1 MFTCAG
7 CERKSNQI
15 PRIRFIRR
23 RFAGRAT
30 CSRHVRRNLFTKL
43 ALAFFVLLLSVLIA
57 VDFFADRALQRDYVR
72 TGFEQLIAIA
82 RIAQANPPQLSSI
95 PPEKPE
101 EIAALETWTRHIAA
115 SGARITVA
123 TADGLVLSDSQSDP
137 KTMENHAARPEI
149 MQALSEGTGRSVRH
163 SATIN
168 RDLLYY
174 AVRQTSPSG
183 KPYILRFASPEEAVG
198 QVLWPLRRGLW
209 FASALILLIA
219 GIAVVLVS
227 RNFSDRI
234 ERLTAFSQRVAEG
247 DFRAQASDAT
257 GDALDVLSDSL
268 NQTAARLDRTIRTL
282 TEERNLSSA
291 ILGSMV
297 EGVLVVNAA
306 ERVVFANHSFAE
318 ILGLGVPPQAGSGLV
333 EWVRQ
338 TELIEAVRKVL
349 AGEPRVESEIVTGTL
364 RQHFF
369 AATVASVRTTGTDGA
384 VLVLHD
390 ITDLRKL
397 ERVRRDFVA
406 NVSHEF
412 RTPLTAIQGFA
423 ETLLAGA
430 LDDPQ
435 NRIRFLEIILEHSR
449 RLARLTED
457 LLKLSKMDA
466 DRLEFETRRIPVA
479 AFIEG
484 CMETAQPRAR
494 DKDLQL
500 SVNQAEKI
508 PDIAGDRRRL
518 TEVLQNL
525 LDNAIQYTPAGG
537 QIMVSAEVT
546 GSEVTFTVSDTG
558 IGIPQADQ
566 PRIFERFYRV
576 DVARSR
582 EVGGTGLGLSISKH
596 LVEVHG
602 GRIWV
607 DSEVGQGSQFHFTVP
622 IFDPERATL
631 RPAR

>member
-1 MFTCAG
+1 M
-7 CERKSNQI
+7 
-15 PRIRFIRR
+15 
-23 RFAGRAT
+23 
-30 CSRHVRRNLFTKL
+30 RRNLFTKL
-43 ALAFFVLLLSVLIA
+43 ALAFFALLLSALLA
-57 VDFFADRALQRDYVR
+57 VDFFADRALRRDYER
-72 TGFEQLIAIA
+72 KGFEQLSAIA
-82 RIAQANPPQLSSI
+82 SVAQSDPPKLTAL

-101 EIAALETWTRHIAA
+101 EIAALQTWLQHLAA
-115 SGARITVA
+115 SGARVTVVTSA
-123 TADGLVLSDSQSDP
+123 GLVLADSQSDP
-137 KTMENHAARPEI
+137 RTMENHVGRPEI
-149 MQALSEGTGRSVRH
+149 AQALNEGSGRSIRH
-163 SATIN
+163 SATVN

-174 AVRQTSPSG
+174 AVRQNLPSG
-183 KPYILRFASPEEAVG
+183 SPYILRFALPVETVG
-198 QVLWPLRRGLW
+198 QVLWPFRRSLW
-209 FASALILLIA
+209 LASALILAVA
-219 GIAVVLVS
+219 GVIVVLVS
-227 RNFSDRI
+227 RSFSDRI

-247 DFRAQASDAT
+247 DFHPQSADGT

-318 ILGLGVPPQAGSGLV
+318 ILDSNVPPQSGSALV
-333 EWVRQ
+333 ECVRQ

-369 AATVASVRTTGTDGA
+369 AATAASVRTTGTDGA

-397 ERVRRDFVA
+397 ELVRRDFVA

-430 LDDPQ
+430 IDDPQ
-435 NRIRFLEIILEHSR
+435 NRGRFLEIIVEHSR

-457 LLKLSKMDA
+457 LLMLSKMDA
-466 DRLEFETRRIPVA
+466 DRLEFETRRIAVG

-484 CMETAQPRAR
+484 CMETAQPRAK
-494 DKDLQL
+494 DKDLRL
-500 SVNQAEKI
+500 SVNQAGKM

-537 QIMVSAEVT
+537 QIMVSAEVDD
-546 GSEVTFTVSDTG
+546 SEVVFTVSDTG
-558 IGIPQADQ
+558 IGIPQTEQ

-582 EVGGTGLGLSISKH
+582 EVGGTGLGLAIAKH
-596 LVEVHG
+596 LVEGHG

-607 DSEVGQGSQFHFTVP
+607 ESEVGHGSQFHFSVP
-622 IFDPERATL
+622 IFNSEHGPVRHGNGTHGN
-631 RPAR
+631 PA

>member
-1 MFTCAG
+1 
-7 CERKSNQI
+7 
-15 PRIRFIRR
+15 
-23 RFAGRAT
+23 
-30 CSRHVRRNLFTKL
+30 V
-43 ALAFFVLLLSVLIA
+43 
-57 VDFFADRALQRDYVR
+57 
-72 TGFEQLIAIA
+72 
-82 RIAQANPPQLSSI
+82 
-95 PPEKPE
+95 
-101 EIAALETWTRHIAA
+101 
-115 SGARITVA
+115 TVV
-123 TADGLVLSDSQSDP
+123 TAEGLVLADSQSDP
-137 KTMENHAARPEI
+137 QTMENHAARPEI
-149 MQALSEGTGRSVRH
+149 VQAFAEGSGRSIRH
-163 SATIN
+163 SATLH
-168 RDLLYY
+168 RDLVYL
-174 AVRQTSPSG
+174 AVRQGPAG
-183 KPYILRFASPEEAVG
+183 KKYVLRFALPVETVG
-198 QVLWPLRRGLW
+198 QLLWPFRKSLW
-209 FASALILLIA
+209 LASGLILLLA
-219 GIAVVLVS
+219 GLVVVAVS
-227 RNFSDRI
+227 RKFSDRI

-247 DFRAQASDAT
+247 DFRAQASDGT

-268 NQTAARLDRTIRTL
+268 NQTATRLDKTIRTL

-306 ERVVFANHSFAE
+306 ERVVFANRSFAE
-318 ILGLGVPPQAGSGLV
+318 ILGMGVPPQTGSGLV
-333 EWVRQ
+333 ECVRQ
-338 TELIEAVRKVL
+338 TELIEAVHKVL
-349 AGEPRVESEIVTGTL
+349 GGEPRVEAEIVTGTL
-364 RQHFF
+364 RQHYF

-430 LDDPQ
+430 MDDPQ
-435 NRIRFLEIILEHSR
+435 NRGRFLEIIVEHSR

-457 LLKLSKMDA
+457 LLMLSKMDA
-466 DRLEFETRRIPVA
+466 DRLDFETRRIPVGP
-479 AFIEG
+479 FIES

-494 DKDLQL
+494 DKDLRL
-500 SVNQAEKI
+500 SVNQPTKI

-537 QIMVSAEVT
+537 QIMVSAEVS
-546 GSEVTFTVSDTG
+546 GSEVVFTVLDTG
-558 IGIPQADQ
+558 IGIPQAEQ

-582 EVGGTGLGLSISKH
+582 EVGGTGLGLAISKH
-596 LVEVHG
+596 LVEGHG

-607 DSEVGQGSQFHFTVP
+607 ESEIGQGAQFHFSVP
-622 IFDPERATL
+622 IFDAERMTPRGGGRSSA
-631 RPAR
+631 A